1 MSTQCAWCRVGMVY
15 GLRALPA
22 LHDPPTI
29 VQECTLLPNVNVLP
43 PGVIYNTSYMSETDD
58 SFTLS
63 LSRQG
68 VTLFQGRSGSW
79 SKVKRQFR
87 LQLEAGRYVMSS
99 CHIDRRLVI
108 KSGSSYIP
116 GQLHACEPYTPCYH
130 ESTVPQNPLAAT
142 AATARMFFLWELK

>member
-1 MSTQCAWCRVGMVY
+1 MVY

-43 PGVIYNTSYMSETDD
+43 HGVIYNTSYMSETDD

-79 SKVKRQFR
+79 SNVKRQFR
-87 LQLEAGRYVMSS
+87 LQLEAGRYVVSS

-108 KSGSSYIP
+108 NLAPATFPANYMRVSP
-116 GQLHACEPYTPCYH
+116 TLRT
-130 ESTVPQNPLAAT
+130 TTNPLS
-142 AATARMFFLWELK
+142 LKILLQQQL

>member
-1 MSTQCAWCRVGMVY
+1 MVY
-15 GLRALPA
+15 APF
-22 LHDPPTI
+22 LHSMTRQQLCRSAHYCPTST
-29 VQECTLLPNVNVLP
+29 CCRMA
-43 PGVIYNTSYMSETDD
+43 IYNTSYMSETDD
-58 SFTLS
+58 SFTHS

-79 SKVKRQFR
+79 PNVKRQFR
-87 LQLEAGRYVMSS
+87 LQLEAGRYVVSS

-116 GQLHACEPYTPCYH
+116 GQLHACEPCTPCYH

-142 AATARMFFLWELK
+142 AVTARMFFLWELKGRSTSLDSLADGS